1 MQNTNQTCSSMD
13 TLLQLDST
21 APWHAL
27 ANLSRSPQGRRAV
40 PFRRRCMGPIAGWRL
55 LQGKDLPRPLETQQ
69 KDKRNR
75 HNMKQMDEICAS
87 YAFEAYS
94 ILQRSLS
101 KKLLP
106 KRFDFAVF
114 NPSDSEKT
122 VAGSCSGSPIRIKRL
137 RAIDVCCKRCRCGS
151 SVVVQ
156 QNPQLG
162 CQGGALN
169 QSLTVRIVKLR
180 VFFAG

>member
-1 MQNTNQTCSSMD
+1 
-13 TLLQLDST
+13 
-21 APWHAL
+21 
-27 ANLSRSPQGRRAV
+27 
-40 PFRRRCMGPIAGWRL
+40 
-55 LQGKDLPRPLETQQ
+55 
-69 KDKRNR
+69 
-75 HNMKQMDEICAS
+75 MKQMDEICAS